1 MAKPLKVKKVSSQD
15 PPEEAAV
22 RILRTRLKEFYSHW
36 PDPDTPATPEI
47 VHNTRISGKR
57 LRYSAESLRILYR
70 DRLALLVELL
80 RKEQDLMGKFQ
91 DAIYQR
97 TAIET
102 ELARRVRRRASEAE
116 QEALGRLIAGYRE
129 KEESIYEEVALVW
142 RGVCS
147 KKFRASLKSMISKA
161 ERAQPETN
169 QRPLEGRPLA

>member
-1 MAKPLKVKKVSSQD
+1 MAKPLKVRKVSSLD
-15 PPEEAAV
+15 SPEDAAV

-36 PDPDTPATPEI
+36 PDPDIPATPEI

-57 LRYSAESLRILYR
+57 LRYSAESLRLLYR

-97 TAIET
+97 SAIEM
-102 ELARRVRRRASEAE
+102 ELARRVRRRAGEAE

-129 KEESIYEEVALVW
+129 KEELIYEEVALVW

-161 ERAQPETN
+161 ERTQPAEDIA
-169 QRPLEGRPLA
+169 PPGAH